1 MTDASPW
8 IVNVT
13 EENFEAAVVEVS
25 KQVPVIVDFHA
36 AWCEPCQQL
45 GPTLEKLARE
55 GAGSWVLAKVDVDA
69 QPGLAQ
75 AFGVQSIPVVFA
87 LRDGQIVDTFMGN
100 VPEESLREWLSRFQP
115 TAEQSAL
122 ADALR
127 LADSDPVQAE
137 EKFRDALELA
147 TDKDP
152 VRIALARFHLAQ
164 HRDGDA
170 REILTQLE
178 ARGFLEPEAQDLKA
192 ELDLR
197 AAAAEAG
204 GVAECRAA
212 LAADPANVAAKLH
225 LAEALAA
232 VKQYGEA
239 LELCLEL
246 VRSGDATT
254 KEQAKTTMVNLFHLL
269 GSGAELTQTYRR
281 KLATALY

>member
-13 EENFEAAVVEVS
+13 EETFETAIVEAS

-36 AWCEPCQQL
+36 AWCEPCQLL
-45 GPTLEKLARE
+45 GPTLEKLAQE
-55 GAGSWVLAKVDVDA
+55 GAGSWVLAKVDVDS

-87 LRDGQIVDTFMGN
+87 LRDGQIVDTFAGN
-100 VPEESLREWLSRFQP
+100 VPEEALREWLARFQP

-122 ADALR
+122 ADAIK
-127 LADSDPVQAE
+127 LAGTDPRQAE
-137 EKFRDALELA
+137 EKFQEALELT

-152 VRIALARFHLAQ
+152 VRIAMARFYLDQ

-170 REILTQLE
+170 RGIIEQLE
-178 ARGFLEPEAQDLKA
+178 ARGFLEPAAVDIKA
-192 ELDLR
+192 ELDLP

-212 LAADPANVAAKLH
+212 LAAKPDSVEAKLH

-246 VRSGDATT
+246 VRSGDAAV
-254 KEQAKTTMVNLFHLL
+254 KEQGKTTMVNLFHLL
-269 GSGAELTQTYRR
+269 GNGAELTQTYRR